1 MGKAAIIG
9 VQKETELLMRSSG
22 CLGVSP
28 KPGPLNSPSLS
39 SFFDFE
45 LEQAELVPDVDINAS
60 LFKEINSCF

>member
-1 MGKAAIIG
+1 MGKTAIIG
-9 VQKETELLMRSSG
+9 VQKEIELLMRSSD

-28 KPGPLNSPSLS
+28 EPGPLNSPSLF

-60 LFKEINSCF
+60 MFKINTGF